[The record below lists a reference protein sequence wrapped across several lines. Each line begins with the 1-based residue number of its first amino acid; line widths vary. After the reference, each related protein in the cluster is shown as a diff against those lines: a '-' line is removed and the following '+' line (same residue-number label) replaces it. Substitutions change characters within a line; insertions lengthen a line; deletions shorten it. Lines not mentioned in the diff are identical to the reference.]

1 MKKLIPIM
9 IAATMIVVVFAAAD
23 TGSEASEN
31 YIGIHINGES
41 VNNWKE
47 VDKENEHW
55 KYDSHGLTITGDT
68 IFDNY
73 VTVKDQFG
81 SYYSY
86 CIYFNSLNLILEAD
100 LTIIAPD
107 YNPEVSSEWAVYSIH
122 DITITG
128 SGKLT
133 IKANGEDVVH
143 HGLNAGYNIS
153 IDGPTVEIC
162 ATNEIIA
169 DYWDISSFN
178 MNSGELNL
186 TGGGQLRASSII
198 IRGGT
203 INVLTGDGCLTAYN
217 DQGEARIEMTG
228 GKIYFANVTEGNFIL
243 FTVSMKSRV
252 IDLHDASGDNWVA
265 DDHSVKA
272 VSNGPVTIEVRQ
284 NFNFM
289 GINIRHDDMPV
300 VVSIVTVTTIIIIGS
315 IVALYL
321 RRH

>member
-9 IAATMIVVVFAAAD
+9 IAAAMVVVLFAAAD
-23 TGSEASEN
+23 TGSEASEH

-68 IFDNY
+68 IFENY
-73 VTVKDQFG
+73 VPVTYLG
-81 SYYSY
+81 NTNSY
-86 CIYFNSLNLILEAD
+86 CIYFNNLNLILEAD

-107 YNPEVSSEWAVYSIH
+107 TSGVYSTAVFSIH

-133 IKANGEDVVH
+133 IKANGEYDVKV
-143 HGLNAGYNIS
+143 GLNAGNNIT

-162 ATNEIIA
+162 ATNEIYA
-169 DYWDISSFN
+169 GQWDISSFN

-186 TGGGQLRASSII
+186 TGGGELMASSIF

-203 INVLTGDGCLTAYN
+203 INMLSGGCLTAYN

-228 GKIYFANVTEGNFIL
+228 GKIYFANVTDVNWSIL
-243 FTVSMKSRV
+243 YATSMKSCV

-289 GINIRHDDMPV
+289 GMNIHHDDMPV
-300 VVSIVTVTTIIIIGS
+300 VVSIASITTIIIIGS
-315 IVALYL
+315 IVTLYL